1 MIFFAAAADL
11 VKRDNIVR
19 FFFAAGA
26 DFGSNDCSP
35 HSRSGSGGLF
45 YKPFLHVIYGKT
57 AINYE
62 NFEIMSKFT
71 VKIWP

>member
-1 MIFFAAAADL
+1 MEKVESINALKTFSLRFFFAAAADL

-35 HSRSGSGGLF
+35 HSRSGSGA
-45 YKPFLHVIYGKT
+45 YS
-57 AINYE
+57 INLA
-62 NFEIMSKFT
+62 
-71 VKIWP
+71 